1 MFKENCKSSFIN
13 DKIQQKVYHSFGKIK
28 SKRIILPLLH
38 DFSNGNTK
46 IKKSLFSIKN
56 NITNENKIPLKNIDT
71 KLNEFTS
78 QKSNKIL
85 TSTTNKKRISRIGN
99 ENIHNLRKKNISN
112 LNLADF
118 EINSSKKTP
127 KKRFNSHSKIYLKN
141 KKEVAVT
148 EAYKKNN
155 SFSKLPLID
164 TNIFP
169 LKEHQNINTQIINN
183 TKHKFQSEKKLSLN
197 FDFQGVDFA
206 SDTRTGEIENGI
218 TKEHNQDASIIL
230 KKVCGIYYYDIY
242 GIMDGHGE
250 NGHFVSNFVKN
261 KVNEYFNNKQIYKI
275 KNLNKTNLSEGKN
288 ICQEIYEKLKQNDF
302 ELIKNF
308 YKKTNDELSYTK
320 FDVCVSGATCVL
332 VFKIGKKIICSN
344 VGDSRAIMVERKFTF
359 DEKLN
364 EIVNKYEIIELS
376 HDHKPNKKGEKER
389 IEKSGGEVDQEF
401 LNEED
406 EKSDLPFR
414 VWKKGCDYPGL
425 AISRS
430 LGDKIAEELGVIPDP
445 EITEID
451 INKNS
456 KNIIMGSDGVF
467 EYLTNNDVVEISK
480 KYLNGDNLK
489 KACSAVIEKA
499 AKLFKEKE
507 SRVDD
512 ITINII
518 NI

>member
-1 MFKENCKSSFIN
+1 
-13 DKIQQKVYHSFGKIK
+13 
-28 SKRIILPLLH
+28 
-38 DFSNGNTK
+38 
-46 IKKSLFSIKN
+46 
-56 NITNENKIPLKNIDT
+56 
-71 KLNEFTS
+71 
-78 QKSNKIL
+78 
-85 TSTTNKKRISRIGN
+85 
-99 ENIHNLRKKNISN
+99 
-112 LNLADF
+112 
-118 EINSSKKTP
+118 
-127 KKRFNSHSKIYLKN
+127 
-141 KKEVAVT
+141 
-148 EAYKKNN
+148 
-155 SFSKLPLID
+155 
-164 TNIFP
+164 
-169 LKEHQNINTQIINN
+169 
-183 TKHKFQSEKKLSLN
+183 
-197 FDFQGVDFA
+197 
-206 SDTRTGEIENGI
+206 
-218 TKEHNQDASIIL
+218 
-230 KKVCGIYYYDIY
+230 
-242 GIMDGHGE
+242 
-250 NGHFVSNFVKN
+250 
-261 KVNEYFNNKQIYKI
+261 
-275 KNLNKTNLSEGKN
+275 
-288 ICQEIYEKLKQNDF
+288 
-302 ELIKNF
+302 
-308 YKKTNDELSYTK
+308 
-320 FDVCVSGATCVL
+320 
-332 VFKIGKKIICSN
+332 
-344 VGDSRAIMVERKFTF
+344 MVERKFTF

-480 KYLNGDNLK
+480 KYLNSDNLK
-489 KACSAVIEKA
+489 KACSAVVEKA